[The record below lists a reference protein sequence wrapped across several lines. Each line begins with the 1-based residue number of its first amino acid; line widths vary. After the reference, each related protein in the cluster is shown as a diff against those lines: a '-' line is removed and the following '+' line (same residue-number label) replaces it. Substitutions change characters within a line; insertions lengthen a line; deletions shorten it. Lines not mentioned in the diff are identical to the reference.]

1 MTIRKRILFIH
12 LIWSM
17 MIPKLIHSQAIDSRK
32 TEEDVKIEDQFIAAK
47 LLVTSG
53 KKPEAIKLLDSLR
66 RVTPPSASIHFE
78 LAKLYHSNRDINQ
91 AESNLKVAVQLE
103 PDNIWLR
110 KWEVSFAREL
120 GRNSE
125 AVKTLQH
132 LITLQ
137 PKDSETYD
145 QIVQIYLK
153 SEEYSKALQI
163 LELKEKNV
171 GWSVG
176 NTIMR
181 AEILDAS
188 GKLNECIGTLKTI
201 TAKYP
206 LEKKYY
212 VLIVKILHA
221 NDKITESESYLKKI
235 LEIDPY
241 DNDAKL
247 GLLLLNKGKGTRDD
261 YFASLMPL
269 ISNGDAP
276 IDIKIKELMPYVQKH
291 AVTADTILGN
301 QLISVCDKLVI
312 AHPGDAKSH
321 AVYGDVLKNNGNYV
335 AAIRQYEKTLSLNK
349 KNYAVWEQ
357 LMFCQ
362 MFTQDFEALVA
373 TSSNAIDFFPNQA
386 MSYYFASVAL
396 IAKNELKKAENTLAE
411 ASMIA
416 AGNPDLDSR
425 IMAATGQIYLLKK
438 EFNKAKTYAEQ
449 AIQMSNGK
457 NIEATELMG
466 DIYIAL
472 EDGRN
477 ASIFYQ
483 KSYDLG
489 NRSKL
494 LLNKIS
500 SLKNN

>member
-1 MTIRKRILFIH
+1 
-12 LIWSM
+12 
-17 MIPKLIHSQAIDSRK
+17 
-32 TEEDVKIEDQFIAAK
+32 
-47 LLVTSG
+47 
-53 KKPEAIKLLDSLR
+53 
-66 RVTPPSASIHFE
+66 
-78 LAKLYHSNRDINQ
+78 
-91 AESNLKVAVQLE
+91 
-103 PDNIWLR
+103 
-110 KWEVSFAREL
+110 
-120 GRNSE
+120 
-125 AVKTLQH
+125 
-132 LITLQ
+132 
-137 PKDSETYD
+137 
-145 QIVQIYLK
+145 
-153 SEEYSKALQI
+153 
-163 LELKEKNV
+163 
-171 GWSVG
+171 
-176 NTIMR
+176 MR

-312 AHPGDAKSH
+312 AHPDDAKSH

-411 ASMIA
+411 ASIIA

-457 NIEATELMG
+457 SIEATELMG